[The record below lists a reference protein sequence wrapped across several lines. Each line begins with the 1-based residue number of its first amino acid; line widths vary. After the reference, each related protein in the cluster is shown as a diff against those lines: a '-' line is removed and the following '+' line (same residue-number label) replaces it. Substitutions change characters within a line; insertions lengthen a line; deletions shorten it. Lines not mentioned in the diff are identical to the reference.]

1 MADTT
6 DTSEQRALDA
16 LISILQAAGSP
27 DAQEAQTIL
36 LRRLALEGDV
46 TPSRIPAPKNITEIG
61 GYLNLLAD
69 LSQPE
74 MRAQMLAGIL
84 GVAGPNPPLGWLT
97 AQPMLSMVSLAND
110 RPSSP
115 AQPAIPLT
123 VAVRSDFVAAL
134 QAALKTLHDQGATLP
149 LLSPLRPL
157 PPSAPGVSPPDDA
170 LPYLGRTLDL
180 VPATALRDPTTDPVA
195 LVRAQGSSDP
205 FLPASQVITAGSVA
219 VAPAN
224 YDALKCDA
232 TACSAVQ
239 LNGARFVPIAPVLA
253 AAGFYPTAPFPQP
266 TSVASVAWAHFTN
279 VTGLVSGVTKLGDE
293 LSLLYPP
300 AAIASSVF
308 ADRLYWVWN
317 GTGFAQP

>member
-1 MADTT
+1 
-6 DTSEQRALDA
+6 
-16 LISILQAAGSP
+16 
-27 DAQEAQTIL
+27 
-36 LRRLALEGDV
+36 
-46 TPSRIPAPKNITEIG
+46 
-61 GYLNLLAD
+61 
-69 LSQPE
+69 
-74 MRAQMLAGIL
+74 
-84 GVAGPNPPLGWLT
+84 
-97 AQPMLSMVSLAND
+97 
-110 RPSSP
+110 
-115 AQPAIPLT
+115 
-123 VAVRSDFVAAL
+123 VRSDFVAAL

-232 TACSAVQ
+232 TACAAVQ